1 VENFIGIC
9 ENYLGKWI
17 TSCNFVELERW
28 MEKFVNWKLETEL
41 EKMHDNFQVANKI
54 VKTTNE
60 IF

>member
-1 VENFIGIC
+1 LRELLGGNGLRVVIG
-9 ENYLGKWI
+9 
-17 TSCNFVELERW
+17 VELEKW
-28 MEKFVNWKLETEL
+28 MEKFVNWRPETEL